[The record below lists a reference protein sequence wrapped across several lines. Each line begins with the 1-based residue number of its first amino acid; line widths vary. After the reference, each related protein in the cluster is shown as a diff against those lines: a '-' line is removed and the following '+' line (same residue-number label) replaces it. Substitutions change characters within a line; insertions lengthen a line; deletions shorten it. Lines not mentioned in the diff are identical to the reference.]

1 MQVFQLI
8 ERLMD
13 LDPNAEVHFSYNYGD
28 HWRTEV
34 APVVGEVREGPQ
46 LVVDVLAVRVARH
59 GARRQHLQRAVEH
72 PGRGRALG
80 VARQVLLRH
89 DEETGDYLESVRRV
103 VVLG

>member
-1 MQVFQLI
+1 MQVYQLI
-8 ERLMD
+8 EQLEY

-34 APVVGEVREGPQ
+34 APVVGEVREG
-46 LVVDVLAVRVARH
+46 VVEFSEYHRMDKMVDD
-59 GARRQHLQRAVEH
+59 EDCY
-72 PGRGRALG
+72 
-80 VARQVLLRH
+80 

>member
-28 HWRTEV
+28 HWHTEV
-34 APVVGEVREGPQ
+34 APTVGSVEEG
-46 LVVDVLAVRVARH
+46 LVKYSDYHRMDKLM
-59 GARRQHLQRAVEH
+59 
-72 PGRGRALG
+72 
-80 VARQVLLRH
+80 
-89 DEETGDYLESVRRV
+89 DENEMYEEEGDFEGTRRV

>member
-28 HWRTEV
+28 YGRTEV
-34 APVVGEVREGPQ
+34 APVVREVNEG
-46 LVVDVLAVRVARH
+46 VVEFSEYHRMDKMVDD
-59 GARRQHLQRAVEH
+59 EDCY
-72 PGRGRALG
+72 
-80 VARQVLLRH
+80 
-89 DEETGDYLESVRRV
+89 DEETGDYLETVRRV